1 MSDEEHRFGTW
12 VQILS
17 LLHIDLLD
25 CVGAGALMMD
35 RVSGPLRILN
45 SKSLRVPGVGDAWTP
60 PIGQPEKEKEGEVLY
75 LSFFQESVSLL

>member
-1 MSDEEHRFGTW
+1 
-12 VQILS
+12 
-17 LLHIDLLD
+17 
-25 CVGAGALMMD
+25 MMD